1 MDKKWQMSRFRRL
14 VRRDWEN
21 TSESKK
27 GKWED
32 VENNMTRVEPIN
44 TDNPGVKFFKYHYD
58 KDDPEKYSLVGFF
71 VESGKTKWIAASV
84 EDEHYV
90 DGEV

>member
-1 MDKKWQMSRFRRL
+1 MDKKWQMNRFRRL
-14 VRRDWEN
+14 IRRDWEN
-21 TSESKK
+21 TSESEK

-32 VENNMTRVEPIN
+32 VEDNLSRVEPIN
-44 TDNPGVKFFKYHYD
+44 TDNPGVKFFKYHTD
-58 KDDPEKYSLVGFF
+58 KKDPEKYSLIGFF
-71 VESGKTKWIAASV
+71 VEPGKTKVIAASV

>member
-1 MDKKWQMSRFRRL
+1 MDTKYQMDRFKKL
-14 VRRDWEN
+14 IRRDWEN
-21 TSESKK
+21 TSESEK

-32 VENNMTRVEPIN
+32 VADNFSRTEPIN
-44 TDNPGVKFFKYHYD
+44 TDNPGTKFFKFHYD

-71 VESGKTKWIAASV
+71 VEQGKTKVIEASV
-84 EDEHYV
+84 EEEHYV